1 MINRSS
7 SPRYLTVALILL
19 ALPTPACLNSNVE
32 GTSENGSDGSQL
44 VAVCQLGDTRI
55 CQQHVDADQQG
66 IASCVST
73 PAGND
78 WGECA
83 VNPDMG
89 KANCDPSDE
98 EWNGFCC
105 ARPSSMRGCPD
116 CCAGEMCEECN
127 TPLVLSFDDR
137 PVSYTTEAGA
147 VTFDLSQHGAT
158 QTFDWPTARTPWL
171 ALDVDGNG
179 AIESGSEL
187 FGSAVRLA
195 DGRFAANGFEALA
208 EHDLNRDGRIDA
220 ANPVWTRL
228 VAWGDANGDRVSQP
242 RELRSLADVGVYR
255 LDLGYL
261 HAPRCDERG
270 NCEIE
275 QASMG
280 VLENGE
286 ARQGRIIDVH
296 LRVQ

>member
-1 MINRSS
+1 MTHPNST
-7 SPRYLTVALILL
+7 PRFLTL
-19 ALPTPACLNSNVE
+19 ALVLVAAPTPACLNSSADGLGAN
-32 GTSENGSDGSQL
+32 GDGDSESVG
-44 VAVCQLGDTRI
+44 VCKLGETRI
-55 CQQHVDADQQG
+55 CQQQVDADQQG

-89 KANCDPSDE
+89 KANCDPSYE

-105 ARPSSMRGCPD
+105 ARPSMPGCAD
-116 CCAGEMCEECN
+116 CCAGETCAGCH

-158 QTFDWPTARTPWL
+158 QTFDWPSARTPWL

-179 AIESGSEL
+179 AIESGAEL
-187 FGSAVRLA
+187 FGSAVRLTNGQFA
-195 DGRFAANGFEALA
+195 DNGFEALA
-208 EHDLNRDGRIDA
+208 EHDLNHDGRIDA
-220 ANPVWTRL
+220 ADPVWARL
-228 VAWGDANGDRVSQP
+228 VAWGDTNGDRVSQP
-242 RELRSLADVGVYR
+242 RELRPLADLGVYR

-261 HAPRCDERG
+261 RAPRCDERG

-275 QASMG
+275 QATMG
-280 VLENGE
+280 VLEDGE
-286 ARQGRIIDVH
+286 ARQGRVIDVH

>member
-1 MINRSS
+1 M
-7 SPRYLTVALILL
+7 TV
-19 ALPTPACLNSNVE
+19 CK
-32 GTSENGSDGSQL
+32 
-44 VAVCQLGDTRI
+44 LGDTRI

-73 PAGND
+73 PEGNA
-78 WGECA
+78 WSECA

-89 KANCDPSDE
+89 KENCNPSSE

-105 ARPSSMRGCPD
+105 IDALLKA
-116 CCAGEMCEECN
+116 CCAGEECN
-127 TPLVLSFDDR
+127 TPLVLSFDER

-147 VTFDLSQHGAT
+147 VAFDLSQHGAT

-179 AIESGSEL
+179 AIDGGAEL

-208 EHDLNRDGRIDA
+208 EHDLNHDGRIDA
-220 ANPVWTRL
+220 ADPVWTRL
-228 VAWGDANGDRVSQP
+228 VAWGDTNGDRVSQP
-242 RELRSLADVGVYR
+242 RELLTLADVGVYR

-261 HAPRCDERG
+261 RAPRCDERG

-275 QASMG
+275 QATMG
-280 VLENGE
+280 VLEDGE
-286 ARQGRIIDVH
+286 ARQGRVIDVH
-296 LRVQ
+296 LKVQ